1 MSAKAA
7 ASIASLIAAACRQ
20 IDAAETPPPLAEL
33 AAAAG
38 LSPWHFHRQFKA
50 LTGVTPK
57 AYASAQRTRR
67 VQDALAAG
75 HSVTDAVFDAGFNA
89 TSRFYAGADATLG
102 MAPLRFRAGGVGET
116 IRFGIGQCSLGAL
129 LVAATQSGI
138 CRIELGDAADALLQR
153 LQDVFPRAELV
164 GGDAEFEDW
173 MARVVGLIDAPGI
186 GASLPLDIRGSAF
199 QQRVWQALRAIPPG
213 DTATYADI
221 AERIGSPAAVRAVA
235 NACGAN
241 PLAVAIPCHRVVR
254 TDGSLGGYRWGLAR
268 KQALL
273 DREALQ
279 AG

>member
-1 MSAKAA
+1 MS
-7 ASIASLIAAACRQ
+7 SIATIETRIAAACRQ
-20 IDAAETPPPLAEL
+20 IDAAETPPALAEL

-50 LTGVTPK
+50 ITGVTPK
-57 AYASAQRTRR
+57 AYAAAQRTRR

-75 HSVTDAVFDAGFNA
+75 SSVTEAVFNAGFNA
-89 TSRFYAGADATLG
+89 SSRFYAAASATLG
-102 MAPLRFRAGGVGET
+102 MAPQRFKAGGAGEA

-129 LVAATQSGI
+129 LVAATGTGI
-138 CRIELGDAADALLQR
+138 CRIELGDDADALLQR
-153 LQDVFPRAELV
+153 LQDVFPKATLI
-164 GGDAEFEDW
+164 GGDTEFEDW
-173 MARVVGLIDAPGI
+173 MARVVGLIDAPEI

-221 AERIGSPAAVRAVA
+221 AERIGSPQSVRAVA

-254 TDGSLGGYRWGLAR
+254 TDGGLGGYAWGLAR
-268 KQALL
+268 KLALL

>member
-1 MSAKAA
+1 MSANVSSA
-7 ASIASLIAAACRQ
+7 IETLIAAACRQ

-33 AAAAG
+33 AAVAG

-57 AYASAQRTRR
+57 AYAAAQRTRR
-67 VQDALAAG
+67 VQAALAAG
-75 HSVTDAVFDAGFNA
+75 RSVTDAVFDAGFNA
-89 TSRFYAGADATLG
+89 TSRFYAGAEATLG
-102 MAPLRFRAGGVGET
+102 MAPQRFRAGGSGEE

-129 LVAATQSGI
+129 LVAATGAGI
-138 CRIELGDAADALLQR
+138 CRIELGDDADTLLQR
-153 LQDVFPRAELV
+153 LQDVFPKATLI
-164 GGDAEFEDW
+164 GGDAEFEGW
-173 MARVVGLIDAPGI
+173 MARVVGLIDAPEI

-213 DTATYADI
+213 DTATYAEI
-221 AERIGSPAAVRAVA
+221 AERIGQPAAVRAVA
-235 NACGAN
+235 NACGTN

-254 TDGSLGGYRWGLAR
+254 SDGGLGGYRWGLAR
-268 KQALL
+268 KEALL

>member
-1 MSAKAA
+1 MSST
-7 ASIASLIAAACRQ
+7 ASIETRIAAACRQ

-50 LTGVTPK
+50 VTGVTPK
-57 AYASAQRTRR
+57 AYAAAQRTRR
-67 VQDALAAG
+67 VQEALAAG
-75 HSVTDAVFDAGFNA
+75 SSVTEAVFNAGFNA
-89 TSRFYAGADATLG
+89 TSRFYAGSDATLG
-102 MAPLRFRAGGVGET
+102 MAPQRFRSGGAGEA

-129 LVAATQSGI
+129 LVAATATGI
-138 CRIELGDAADALLQR
+138 CRIELGDDAGTLLQR
-153 LQDVFPRAELV
+153 LQDLFPKASLI

-213 DTATYADI
+213 STASYADI
-221 AERIGSPAAVRAVA
+221 AERIGQPKAVRAVA

-254 TDGSLGGYRWGLAR
+254 TDGGLGGYRWGIAR
-268 KQALL
+268 KEALL
-273 DREALQ
+273 EREAEQ
-279 AG
+279 AH